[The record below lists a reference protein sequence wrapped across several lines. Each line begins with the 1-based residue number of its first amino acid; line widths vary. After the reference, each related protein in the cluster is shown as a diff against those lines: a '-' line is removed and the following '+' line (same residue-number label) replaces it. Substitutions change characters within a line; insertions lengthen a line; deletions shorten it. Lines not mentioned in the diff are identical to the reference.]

1 MKYYSFHNINILNV
15 ILVTSWL
22 FPAAKKQN
30 QTEFL
35 HYIDVRISRRY
46 GSKCALLGRS
56 LDKRFEY
63 AYIVS
68 HIYLRP
74 VCDNKD

>member
-1 MKYYSFHNINILNV
+1 MKYYNFHNINILNV
-15 ILVTSWL
+15 ILVKSSL
-22 FPAAKKQN
+22 FPAAKNK
-30 QTEFL
+30 TEFL
-35 HYIDVRISRRY
+35 RYIHARISRRY
-46 GSKCALLGRS
+46 GSECALLGRS

-74 VCDNKD
+74 V